1 MTTALPV
8 PTLAAGPTGL
18 TLEGVALADI
28 AAQFGT
34 PTYVYS
40 RAALTQAFDAYQ
52 RALGLRK
59 SLVCYSVKANSSL
72 GVLSVFAK
80 LGSGFDVVSGGE
92 LARVLAAGGDA
103 GKVIFSGVGKTAA
116 EMRFALD
123 AGIGCFNVE
132 SAAELDRLA
141 EVAASM
147 GTRAPISFRVN
158 PDVNPNTHP

>member
-1 MTTALPV
+1 M
-8 PTLAAGPTGL
+8 
-18 TLEGVALADI
+18 
-28 AAQFGT
+28 
-34 PTYVYS
+34 
-40 RAALTQAFDAYQ
+40 
-52 RALGLRK
+52 
-59 SLVCYSVKANSSL
+59 
-72 GVLSVFAK
+72 
-80 LGSGFDVVSGGE
+80 
-92 LARVLAAGGDA
+92 
-103 GKVIFSGVGKTAA
+103 IFSGVGKTAA